1 MLNKNKQTKR
11 KGTMSY
17 TESTLAKGEKI
28 ISNNKVTKWGYAV
41 IGINTIIMIAVGS
54 AIWGWFFDSM
64 QLGIVAMS
72 MVIIPLALIA
82 LATQWFT
89 RYTNEFA
96 VTNKKVVA
104 KSGLISRKTD
114 ELLLKKIEG
123 VDVEQS
129 VLGRILNFGHIKITG
144 PGQQVVLFEGIDNPL
159 VVKNQIQSKIA

>member
-1 MLNKNKQTKR
+1 
-11 KGTMSY
+11 MSY

-41 IGINTIIMIAVGS
+41 VGINATIYTAVGS
-54 AIWGWFFDSM
+54 AIISM
-64 QLGIVAMS
+64 FTETQFAVLGMS
-72 MVIIPLALIA
+72 MVIVPLALIG
-82 LATQWFT
+82 LGITWFA